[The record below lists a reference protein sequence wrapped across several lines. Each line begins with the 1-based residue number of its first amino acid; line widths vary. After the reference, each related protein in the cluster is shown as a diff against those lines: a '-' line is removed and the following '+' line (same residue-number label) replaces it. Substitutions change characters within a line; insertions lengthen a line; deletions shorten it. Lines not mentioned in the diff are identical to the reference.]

1 MPKRKDLKRI
11 LVIGSGPIV
20 IGQACE
26 FDYSGTQACKA
37 LREEGFIV
45 ILINSN
51 PATIMT
57 DPEFSDRTYIE
68 PLNAET
74 VAKIIEIERPDAL
87 LPTLGGQTSL
97 NLAVE
102 LSESGILEQQGVE
115 LIGAKLE
122 TIKVAEDRHLFRNA
136 MQDIGLNVPRGSCVY
151 TLEDAET
158 QAGAIGFPLIIRP
171 AFTLGGIGGSVVY
184 NKEEFPQA
192 ARWGLSASPVNEIL
206 IERSVLGW
214 KEYEL
219 EVMRDAADNFVIV
232 CSIENFDP
240 MGIHTGDSITVAP
253 AQTLTDVEFQAMRN
267 AAKKIVAKIGVETG
281 GANIQFALNPEN
293 GDMVVIEMNPRVS
306 RSSALASKATGFPI
320 AKIAAKLAVGYHLHE
335 IPNDI
340 TRRTPACFE
349 PAIDYVVVKIP
360 RWDFEKFPE
369 NSSRLNSQMKS
380 VGEAMGIG
388 RTFKEALNKTLRSL
402 ENGWSGFHAN
412 GNSPYH
418 LMSSE
423 ALSDDLRWGT
433 PDRILKIWQA
443 LTNGIST
450 EKISKITGIDIWFLK
465 NLQQLI
471 EFEYHIAEEF
481 KQLRTL
487 APDTLRSAKRLGFSD
502 KHLALLTGKREGEI
516 RTLRKKNAILPS
528 FKIVDTCAAE
538 FESFTPYF
546 YSTYDK
552 ENEAIPSDNKKV
564 LILGGG
570 PNRIGQGI
578 EFDYCCVHGVLA
590 LKNLGIEAIMVN
602 CNPET
607 VSTDYD
613 VADKLYF
620 EPLTYEDVLN
630 VIELEKPDG
639 VIIQFGGQ
647 TPLKLALALEEAGV
661 PIWGTSPDSIDLAED
676 RDRFGTLLESL
687 DIPHPQYGTATSI
700 EVAIEIGQK
709 IGFPLMVRPSYV
721 LGGRAMEIVYDLK
734 SLEHYMLHAVNASEE
749 HPVLLDRFLED
760 AFEFDVD
767 AISDGEQTEICGVL
781 QHIEEAGVHSGDSM
795 AVLPPYLLSRDQY
808 EDIKEYTRKLAEALD
823 VRGLINIQFAIMYD
837 TLYVIEVN
845 PRASR
850 TVPFVSKATGIPIA
864 KIAVNVMAG
873 KSLDQLGYKFEVQ
886 LPYVAVKESVFPF
899 DRFEKA
905 DIYLRPEMRS
915 TGEVMGIASTFGEAV
930 FKAFQSTGITIPNSG
945 TVFISVN
952 DNDKARMFPIAES
965 LFKMGYRLVATLGT
979 ADYIAHRGIPVETV
993 LKVSQGRP
1001 NVVDDIKNGNINL
1014 IINTPLGQRSRR
1026 DEYPIGWNAIK
1037 YRVPFITTLSAAETI
1052 VRGLKAQNKKPFAY
1066 KCLQDYYK
1074 TVKSQD

>member
-1 MPKRKDLKRI
+1 MPKRKDIKRI

-68 PLNAET
+68 PMHAEAVT
-74 VAKIIEIERPDAL
+74 QIIEQERPDAL

-102 LSESGILEQQGVE
+102 LAENGTLEEYGVE

-122 TIKVAEDRHLFRNA
+122 TIKLAEDRELFRNA
-136 MQDIGLNVPRGSCVY
+136 MREIGLNVPPGGCVHTIEEAR
-151 TLEDAET
+151 TLCRN
-158 QAGAIGFPLIIRP
+158 IGFPLIIRP
-171 AFTLGGIGGSVVY
+171 SFTLGGIGGSVVY
-184 NKEEFPQA
+184 NKEEFDNA
-192 ARWGLSASPVNEIL
+192 AQWGLSASPVSEIL
-206 IERSVLGW
+206 IEQSVLGW

-219 EVMRDAADNFVIV
+219 EVMRDGADNFVIV

-253 AQTLTDVEFQAMRN
+253 AQTLTDVEYQNMRD
-267 AAKKIVAKIGVETG
+267 AAKLIVARIGVETG
-281 GANIQFALNPEN
+281 GANIQFALNPATGE
-293 GDMVVIEMNPRVS
+293 MIVVEMNPRVS

-320 AKIAAKLAVGYHLHE
+320 AKIAAKLAVGYRLHE
-335 IPNDI
+335 IQNDI
-340 TRRTPACFE
+340 TRKTPASFE

-360 RWDFEKFPE
+360 RWDFEKFPDE
-369 NSSRLNSQMKS
+369 DPRLTSQMKS
-380 VGEAMGIG
+380 IGEAMGIG

-412 GNSPYH
+412 DTDSYEQMPREV
-418 LMSSE
+418 L
-423 ALSDDLRWGT
+423 LDDLRSGT

-443 LTNGIST
+443 LKIGISR
-450 EKISKITGIDIWFLK
+450 EEISKISGIDLWFLE
-465 NLQQLI
+465 NLYQLT
-471 EFEYHIAEEF
+471 EFETEIVAEY
-481 KQLRTL
+481 KKRNTISPRTL
-487 APDTLRSAKRLGFSD
+487 ARAKRLGFSD
-502 KHLALLTGKREGEI
+502 KHLALLTGKSEGEI
-516 RTLRKKNAILPS
+516 RSFRKANGVRPS
-528 FKIVDTCAAE
+528 YKIVDTCAAE
-538 FESFTPYF
+538 FESFTPYY
-546 YSTYDK
+546 YSTYDR
-552 ENEAIPSDNKKV
+552 ENESIPSQKKKV
-564 LILGGG
+564 IILGGG

-578 EFDYCCVHGVLA
+578 EFDYCCVHGILA
-590 LKNLGIEAIMVN
+590 LKSLGIEAIMIN

-630 VIELEKPDG
+630 VAELEKPDG

-647 TPLKLALALEEAGV
+647 TPLKLALPLEKAGV

-676 RDRFGTLLESL
+676 RDRFGALMDSL

-700 EVAIEIGQK
+700 DGAMEVGK
-709 IGFPLMVRPSYV
+709 RIGFPLVVRPSYV
-721 LGGRAMEIVYDLK
+721 LGGRAMEIVYDIESLK
-734 SLEHYMLHAVNASEE
+734 HYMQHAVTASEK

-760 AFEFDVD
+760 AYEFDVD
-767 AISDGEQTEICGVL
+767 AISDGQQTLICGVM

-795 AVLPPYLLSRDQY
+795 AVLPPFLLSRDQH
-808 EDIKEYTRKLAEALD
+808 EDIREYTRVLAAALN
-823 VRGLINIQFAIMYD
+823 VKGLINIQFAIMFD

-850 TVPFVSKATGIPIA
+850 TVPFVSKTTGIPIA
-864 KIAVNVMAG
+864 KMAVEVMAG
-873 KSLDQLGYKFEVQ
+873 KKLDQLNYKFKDP

-899 DRFEKA
+899 DRFGQT
-905 DIYLRPEMRS
+905 DIFLRPEMRS
-915 TGEVMGIASTFGEAV
+915 TGEVMGIAPKFGEAV
-930 FKAFQSTGITIPNSG
+930 FKAFQAAGITIPKSG
-945 TVFISVN
+945 TVFLSVN
-952 DNDKARMFPIAES
+952 DNDKARVLPIAEG
-965 LFKMGYRLVATLGT
+965 LRKFGYRIVATQGT
-979 ADYIAHRGIPVETV
+979 AEFLSNRGIAVKTV
-993 LKVSQGRP
+993 LKIREGRP
-1001 NVVDDIKNGNINL
+1001 NVVDDIKNGQIDL
-1014 IINTPLGQRSRR
+1014 IINTPLGQRSRT
-1026 DEYPIGWNAIK
+1026 DEYSIGWTAIIN
-1037 YRVPFITTLSAAETI
+1037 RVPFITTLSAAEAV
-1052 VRGLKAQNKKPFAY
+1052 VRGLRAHNNQPVHY
-1066 KCLQDYYK
+1066 KCLQDYYE
-1074 TVKSQD
+1074 S

>member
-1 MPKRKDLKRI
+1 MPKRKDIKRI

-68 PLNAET
+68 PLHAEA
-74 VAKIIEIERPDAL
+74 VAKIIAMERPDAL

-102 LSESGILEQQGVE
+102 LAENGTLEEYGVE
-115 LIGAKLE
+115 LIGARIE
-122 TIKVAEDRHLFRNA
+122 TIKLAEDRELFRNA
-136 MQDIGLNVPRGSCVY
+136 MGEIGLNVPNGGCVH
-151 TLEDAET
+151 TVEEARDLCHD
-158 QAGAIGFPLIIRP
+158 IGFPLIIRP

-184 NKEEFPQA
+184 NKEEFDEA
-192 ARWGLSASPVNEIL
+192 AKWGLSASPVTEIL
-206 IERSVLGW
+206 IEESVLGW

-219 EVMRDAADNFVIV
+219 EIMRDAADNFVIV

-253 AQTLTDVEFQAMRN
+253 AQTLTDVEYHNLRD
-267 AAKKIVAKIGVETG
+267 AAKKIVARIGVETG
-281 GANIQFALNPEN
+281 GANIQFALDPATGE
-293 GDMVVIEMNPRVS
+293 MVVVEMNPRVS

-340 TRRTPACFE
+340 TRKTPACFE
-349 PAIDYVVVKIP
+349 PALDYVVVKIP
-360 RWDFEKFPE
+360 RWDFEKFPDE
-369 NSSRLNSQMKS
+369 DPRLTSQMKS
-380 VGEAMGIG
+380 IGEAMGIG

-402 ENGWSGFHAN
+402 ENGWSGFHAYDN
-412 GNSPYH
+412 GYEQ
-418 LMSSE
+418 MSRD
-423 ALSDDLRWGT
+423 ALLDDLRSGT

-443 LTNGIST
+443 LKNGISR
-450 EKISKITGIDIWFLK
+450 EEISQTSGIDLWFLE
-465 NLQQLI
+465 NLHQLF
-471 EFEYHIAEEF
+471 EFEAGIIAEF
-481 KQLRTL
+481 KTRNTITPATL
-487 APDTLRSAKRLGFSD
+487 YQAKRLGFSD
-502 KHLALLTGKREGEI
+502 KHLALLTAKSEAEI
-516 RTLRKKNAILPS
+516 RSFRKANNIQPS

-538 FESFTPYF
+538 FESFTPYY
-546 YSTYDK
+546 YSTYDR
-552 ENEAIPSDNKKV
+552 ENESFPSDKKKV
-564 LILGGG
+564 IILGGG

-578 EFDYCCVHGVLA
+578 EFDYCCVHGILA
-590 LKNLGIEAIMVN
+590 LKSLGIEAIMIN

-630 VIELEKPDG
+630 VAELEKPDG

-647 TPLKLALALEEAGV
+647 TPLKLALALEKAGV
-661 PIWGTSPDSIDLAED
+661 PIWGTSPDSVDLAED
-676 RDRFGTLLESL
+676 RDRFGALLDSL

-700 EVAIEIGQK
+700 DEALEVGK
-709 IGFPLMVRPSYV
+709 RIGFPLVVRPSYV
-721 LGGRAMEIVYDLK
+721 LGGRAMEIVYDLE
-734 SLEHYMLHAVNASEE
+734 SLQHYMQHAVTASEE

-760 AFEFDVD
+760 AYEFDVD
-767 AISDGEQTEICGVL
+767 AICDGQNTEICGIM

-795 AVLPPYLLSRDQY
+795 AVLPPFMLSRDQH
-808 EDIKEYTRKLAEALD
+808 EDIKECTRLLAKSLN
-823 VRGLINIQFAIMYD
+823 VKGLINIQFAIMFD

-850 TVPFVSKATGIPIA
+850 TVPFVSKAMGIPIA
-864 KIAVNVMAG
+864 KLAVEVMAG
-873 KSLDQLGYKFEVQ
+873 KRLDQLDYRLKDR

-899 DRFEKA
+899 ERFGKT
-905 DIYLRPEMRS
+905 DIFLRPEMRS
-915 TGEVMGIASTFGEAV
+915 TGEVMGIAPKFGEAV
-930 FKAFQSTGITIPNSG
+930 FKAFQAAGITIPKSG
-945 TVFISVN
+945 TVFFSVN
-952 DNDKARMFPIAES
+952 DNDKARALPIAEG
-965 LFKMGYRLVATLGT
+965 LAKFGYQLVATKGT
-979 ADYIAHRGIPVETV
+979 AEYIADRGIAVKTV
-993 LKVSQGRP
+993 LKIREGRP
-1001 NVVDDIKNGNINL
+1001 NVADDIKNGHIDL
-1014 IINTPLGQRSRR
+1014 IINTPLGQRSRA
-1026 DEYPIGWNAIK
+1026 DEYTIGWTAIINK
-1037 YRVPFITTLSAAETI
+1037 VPFITTLSAAEAI
-1052 VRGLKAQNKKPFAY
+1052 VRGLKARNTQTTHY
-1066 KCLQDYYK
+1066 KCLQDYYL
-1074 TVKSQD
+1074 S

>member
-1 MPKRKDLKRI
+1 MPKRKDIKRI

-68 PLNAET
+68 PLHAEA
-74 VAKIIEIERPDAL
+74 VARIIEMERPDAL

-102 LSESGILEQQGVE
+102 LAENGTLGKYGVE
-115 LIGAKLE
+115 LIGARLE
-122 TIKVAEDRHLFRNA
+122 TIKLAEDRELFRNA
-136 MQDIGLNVPRGSCVY
+136 MREIGLNVPNGGCVH
-151 TLEDAET
+151 TIEDARDLCRD
-158 QAGAIGFPLIIRP
+158 IGFPLIIRP

-184 NKEEFPQA
+184 NKEEFDEA
-192 ARWGLSASPVNEIL
+192 AKWGLSASPVTEIL
-206 IERSVLGW
+206 IEQSVLGW

-219 EVMRDAADNFVIV
+219 EIMRDEADNFVIV

-253 AQTLTDVEFQAMRN
+253 AQTLTDVEYQNMRD
-267 AAKKIVAKIGVETG
+267 AAKKIVARIGVETG
-281 GANIQFALNPEN
+281 GANIQFALDPAT
-293 GDMVVIEMNPRVS
+293 GDMVVVEMNPRVS

-340 TRRTPACFE
+340 TRKTPACFE

-360 RWDFEKFPE
+360 RWDFEKFPDE
-369 NSSRLNSQMKS
+369 DPRLTSQMKS
-380 VGEAMGIG
+380 IGEAMGIG

-412 GNSPYH
+412 DNHGYDH
-418 LMSSE
+418 MSRD
-423 ALSDDLRWGT
+423 ALLDDIRFGT

-443 LTNGIST
+443 LKMGISR
-450 EKISKITGIDIWFLK
+450 EDISQTSGIDLWFLE
-465 NLQQLI
+465 NLHQLS
-471 EFEYHIAEEF
+471 EFEAGIVAEF
-481 KQLRTL
+481 KTRNTITPQTL
-487 APDTLRSAKRLGFSD
+487 HQAKRLGFSD
-502 KHLALLTGKREGEI
+502 KHLALLTAKSEAEI
-516 RTLRKKNAILPS
+516 RSFRKANSIQPS

-538 FESFTPYF
+538 FDSFTPYY
-546 YSTYDK
+546 YSTYDQ
-552 ENEAIPSDNKKV
+552 ENESFPSDKKKV
-564 LILGGG
+564 IILGGG

-578 EFDYCCVHGVLA
+578 EFDYCCVHGILA
-590 LKNLGIEAIMVN
+590 LKSLGIEAIMIN

-630 VIELEKPDG
+630 VVELEKPDG

-647 TPLKLALALEEAGV
+647 TPLKLALALEKAGV

-676 RDRFGTLLESL
+676 RDRFGALLDSL
-687 DIPHPQYGTATSI
+687 DIPHPQYGTATCVDGAL
-700 EVAIEIGQK
+700 EVGRR
-709 IGFPLMVRPSYV
+709 IGFPLVVRPSYV
-721 LGGRAMEIVYDLK
+721 LGGRAMEIVYDLE
-734 SLEHYMLHAVNASEE
+734 SLQHYMQNAVTASEE

-760 AFEFDVD
+760 AYEFDVD
-767 AISDGEQTEICGVL
+767 AISDGQNTEICGIM

-795 AVLPPYLLSRDQY
+795 AVLPPFLLSRDQN
-808 EDIKEYTRKLAEALD
+808 EDITEYTGLLARSLK
-823 VRGLINIQFAIMYD
+823 VKGLINIQFAIMFD
-837 TLYVIEVN
+837 TIYVIEVN

-850 TVPFVSKATGIPIA
+850 TVPFVSKTTGIPIA
-864 KIAVNVMAG
+864 KLAVKVMAG
-873 KSLDQLGYKFEVQ
+873 QRLDQLDYRFKDQ
-886 LPYVAVKESVFPF
+886 RPYVAVKESVFPF
-899 DRFEKA
+899 DRFGKT
-905 DIYLRPEMRS
+905 DIFLRPEMRS
-915 TGEVMGIASTFGEAV
+915 TGEVMGIAPKFGEAV
-930 FKAFQSTGITIPNSG
+930 FKAFQAAGITIPESG

-952 DNDKARMFPIAES
+952 DNDKARALPIAEG
-965 LFKMGYRLVATLGT
+965 LLKFGYQLVATKGT
-979 ADYIAHRGIPVETV
+979 AEYFAERGLAVKTV
-993 LKVSQGRP
+993 LKIRQGRP
-1001 NVVDDIKNGNINL
+1001 NVADDIKNGQIDL
-1014 IINTPLGQRSRR
+1014 IINTPLGQRSRA
-1026 DEYPIGWNAIK
+1026 DEYTIGWTAIINK
-1037 YRVPFITTLSAAETI
+1037 VPFITTLSAAEAI
-1052 VRGLKAQNKKPFAY
+1052 VRGLKARNNQPTQY
-1066 KCLQDYYK
+1066 KCLQDYYRI
-1074 TVKSQD
+1074 

>member
-1 MPKRKDLKRI
+1 MPKRKDIKRI

-26 FDYSGTQACKA
+26 FDYSGSQACKA

-57 DPEFSDRTYIE
+57 DPEFSDKTYIE
-68 PLNAET
+68 PLRAD
-74 VAKIIEIERPDAL
+74 VIAKIIADERPDAL

-102 LSESGILEQQGVE
+102 LAESGILEEYGVE

-122 TIKVAEDRHLFRNA
+122 TIHLAENRSLFRDA
-136 MQDIGLNVPRGSCVY
+136 MEEIGLKVPAGGVVNS
-151 TLEDAET
+151 LEAAE
-158 QAGAIGFPLIIRP
+158 ALRDEIGFPLIIRP
-171 AFTLGGIGGSVVY
+171 SFTLGGIGGSVVY
-184 NKEEFPQA
+184 NREEFNQA
-192 ARWGLSASPVNEIL
+192 ARWGLSASPVTEIL
-206 IERSVLGW
+206 IEESVLGW

-219 EVMRDAADNFVIV
+219 EVMRDAADNFVVV

-253 AQTLTDVEFQAMRN
+253 AQTLTDVEFQAMRD
-267 AAKKIVAKIGVETG
+267 AAKKIVAKVGVETG

-293 GDMVVIEMNPRVS
+293 GKMVVIEMNPRVS

-320 AKIAAKLAVGYHLHE
+320 AKIAAKLAAGYYLHE

-340 TRRTPACFE
+340 TRKTPACFE

-360 RWDFEKFPE
+360 RWDFEKFPG
-369 NSSRLNSQMKS
+369 NDLRLSSQMKS

-402 ENGWSGFHAN
+402 ENSWSGFHAN
-412 GNSPYH
+412 DNGSVSR
-418 LMSSE
+418 MSTE
-423 ALSDDLRWGT
+423 ILLDDLRWGT

-443 LTNGIST
+443 LTSGISP
-450 EKISKITGIDIWFLK
+450 EEISKITRIDVWFLK
-465 NLQQLI
+465 NLQQLV
-471 EFEYHIAEEF
+471 EFEAHIADEF
-481 KQLRTL
+481 KQRNTLTPETLRT
-487 APDTLRSAKRLGFSD
+487 AKRLGFSD
-502 KHLALLTGKREGEI
+502 KHIALLTGKLENEI
-516 RTLRKKNAILPS
+516 RNLRKENGILPS

-538 FESFTPYF
+538 FESFTTYF
-546 YSTYDK
+546 YSTYDP
-552 ENEAIPSDNKKV
+552 ENESIPSNRKKV
-564 LILGGG
+564 IILGGG

-578 EFDYCCVHGVLA
+578 EFDYCCVHGILA
-590 LKNLGIEAIMVN
+590 LKNLGIEAIMIN

-630 VIELEKPDG
+630 VIELENPDG

-647 TPLKLALALEEAGV
+647 TPLKLAIDLEQAGV

-676 RDRFGTLLESL
+676 RDRFGALLDSL

-700 EVAIEIGQK
+700 EDAMEIGQR

-734 SLEHYMLHAVNASEE
+734 SLEHYMQVAVTASEE

-767 AISDGEQTEICGVL
+767 AVSDGERTEICGVM

-795 AVLPPYLLSRDQY
+795 AVLPPFLLSRDQY
-808 EDIKEYTRKLAEALD
+808 EDIKEYTRLLAEGLH
-823 VRGLINIQFAIMYD
+823 VKGLINIQFAIMYD
-837 TLYVIEVN
+837 TLNVIEVN

-850 TVPFVSKATGIPIA
+850 TVPFVSKASGIPIA
-864 KIAVNVMAG
+864 KIAAEVMSG
-873 KSLDQLGYKFEVQ
+873 KRLGQIGYTFKER

-915 TGEVMGIASTFGEAV
+915 TGEVMGIATTFGEAV
-930 FKAFQSTGITIPNSG
+930 FKAFQATGIAIPKSG
-945 TVFISVN
+945 TIFVSVN

-965 LFKMGYRLVATLGT
+965 LYKLGYKLVATRGT
-979 ADYIAHRGIPVETV
+979 ANYISGRGIPVETV
-993 LKVSQGRP
+993 LKVSEGRP
-1001 NVVDDIKNGNINL
+1001 NVVDYIKNHNIDL
-1014 IINTPLGQRSRR
+1014 VIKTPLGPRSRK
-1026 DEYPIGWNAIK
+1026 DESPIGWTAIK
-1037 YRVPFITTLSAAETI
+1037 YRVPFITTLSAAEAI
-1052 VRGLKAQNKKPFAY
+1052 VRGLKAQNKKPFEY
-1066 KCLQDYYK
+1066 QCLQEYYK
-1074 TVKSQD
+1074 NL

>member
-68 PLNAET
+68 PLHADV
-74 VAKIIEIERPDAL
+74 VADIIRKERPDAL

-102 LSESGILEQQGVE
+102 LAESGVLEEYGVE
-115 LIGAKLE
+115 LIGARLE
-122 TIKVAEDRHLFRNA
+122 TIQVAEDRELFRNA
-136 MQDIGLNVPRGSCVY
+136 MQEIGLKVPDGGCVH
-151 TLEDAET
+151 TIEDAE
-158 QAGAIGFPLIIRP
+158 ALSLRIGFPLIIRP
-171 AFTLGGIGGSVVY
+171 AFTLGGIGGSMVY
-184 NKEEFPQA
+184 NQEEFREA
-192 ARWGLSASPVNEIL
+192 AQWGLKASPVTEIL
-206 IERSVLGW
+206 VEQSVLGW

-219 EVMRDAADNFVIV
+219 EVMRDAADNFVVV

-253 AQTLTDVEFQAMRN
+253 AQTLTDVELQAMRD
-267 AAKKIVAKIGVETG
+267 AAKKIVARVGVETG
-281 GANIQFALNPEN
+281 GANIQFALDPVS

-320 AKIAAKLAVGYHLHE
+320 AKIAAKLAAGYYLHE

-340 TRRTPACFE
+340 TRKTPACFE

-360 RWDFEKFPE
+360 RWDFEKFPG
-369 NSSRLNSQMKS
+369 NDQRLTSQMKS

-402 ENGWSGFHAN
+402 ENGWFGFRPN
-412 GNSPYH
+412 GDDPYGH
-418 LMSSE
+418 LTQE
-423 ALSDDLRWGT
+423 ALLDDIRFGT

-443 LTNGIST
+443 LSMGVSPEEVSN
-450 EKISKITGIDIWFLK
+450 ITGIDIWFLV
-465 NLQQLI
+465 NL
-471 EFEYHIAEEF
+471 
-481 KQLRTL
+481 KQLLDFETEIERDYGEHKTL
-487 APDTLRSAKRLGFSD
+487 SATTLRQAKRLGFSD
-502 KHLALLTGKREGEI
+502 KHLGLLTNQSEYDI
-516 RTLRKKNAILPS
+516 RDLRKQRGILPS

-538 FESFTPYF
+538 FESYTPYF
-546 YSTYDK
+546 YSTYDL
-552 ENEAIPSDNKKV
+552 ENESTPSDKRKV
-564 LILGGG
+564 VILGGG

-578 EFDYCCVHGVLA
+578 EFDYCCVHGILA
-590 LKNLGIEAIMVN
+590 LRSLGLEAIMIN

-620 EPLTYEDVLN
+620 EPLTYENVLD
-630 VIELEKPDG
+630 VIELEKPEG
-639 VIIQFGGQ
+639 VIVQFGGQ
-647 TPLKLALALEEAGV
+647 TPLKLALALEKAGV
-661 PIWGTSPDSIDLAED
+661 PIWGSSPDSIDLAED
-676 RDRFGTLLESL
+676 RDRFGALLDTL
-687 DIPHPQYGTATSI
+687 DIAHPQYGTATSI
-700 EVAIEIGQK
+700 DQAMEVGQH

-721 LGGRAMEIVYDLK
+721 LGGRAMEIVYDLP
-734 SLEHYMLHAVNASEE
+734 SLEHYMKHAVTASED

-760 AFEFDVD
+760 AYEFDVD
-767 AISDGEQTEICGVL
+767 AISDGTRTEICGIM

-795 AVLPPYLLSRDQY
+795 AVLPPYLLSQGQH
-808 EDIKEYTRKLAEALD
+808 EDIREYTGMMAEALK
-823 VRGLINIQFAIMYD
+823 VKGLINIQFAVLFD
-837 TLYVIEVN
+837 TLYVLEVN

-864 KIAVNVMAG
+864 KIAVEVMAG
-873 KSLDQLGYKFEVQ
+873 KRLADMGYNFRKN
-886 LPYVAVKESVFPF
+886 LPYVAVKESVLPF
-899 DRFEKA
+899 DRFDKA
-905 DIYLRPEMRS
+905 DFYLRPEMRS
-915 TGEVMGIASTFGEAV
+915 TGEVMGIAPTFGGAV
-930 FKAFQSTGITIPNSG
+930 MKAFEAAGTTIPKSG

-952 DNDKARMFPIAES
+952 DNDKPRALPIAES
-965 LFKMGYRLVATLGT
+965 LHKLGYTLVATENT
-979 ADYIAHRGIPVETV
+979 AAAVRDRGLPVTKV
-993 LKVSQGRP
+993 LKASEGRP
-1001 NVVDDIKNGNINL
+1001 NIVDDIKNGKIDM
-1014 IINTPLGQRSRR
+1014 IINTPLGQRARK
-1026 DEYPIGWNAIK
+1026 DEYEIGWSAIK
-1037 YRVPFITTLSAAETI
+1037 YKVPFITTLSAAESV
-1052 VRGLKAQNKKPFAY
+1052 VRGLRSNKQKAPEY
-1066 KCLQDYYK
+1066 SCLQDYYR
-1074 TVKSQD
+1074 Q

>member
-1 MPKRKDLKRI
+1 MPKRKDIKRI

-68 PLNAET
+68 PLHAEAVT
-74 VAKIIEIERPDAL
+74 QIIDQERPDAL

-102 LSESGILEQQGVE
+102 LAENGTLEEYGVE

-122 TIKVAEDRHLFRNA
+122 TIKLAEDRELFRNA
-136 MQDIGLNVPRGSCVY
+136 MREIGLNVPPGGCAHTIEEAR
-151 TLEDAET
+151 TLCRN
-158 QAGAIGFPLIIRP
+158 IGFPLIIRP
-171 AFTLGGIGGSVVY
+171 AFTLGGIGGSIVY
-184 NKEEFPQA
+184 NKEEFDNA
-192 ARWGLSASPVNEIL
+192 AQWGLSASPVSEIL
-206 IERSVLGW
+206 IEQSVLGW

-219 EVMRDAADNFVIV
+219 EVMRDGADNFVIV

-253 AQTLTDVEFQAMRN
+253 AQTLTDVEYQNMRD
-267 AAKKIVAKIGVETG
+267 AAKLIVARIGVETG
-281 GANIQFALNPEN
+281 GANIQFALNPATGE
-293 GDMVVIEMNPRVS
+293 MIVVEMNPRVS

-320 AKIAAKLAVGYHLHE
+320 AKIAAKLAVGYRLHE

-340 TRRTPACFE
+340 TRKTPASFE

-360 RWDFEKFPE
+360 RWDFEKFPDE
-369 NSSRLNSQMKS
+369 DPRLTSQMKS
-380 VGEAMGIG
+380 IGEAMGIG

-412 GNSPYH
+412 DTDCYEQMPREV
-418 LMSSE
+418 L
-423 ALSDDLRWGT
+423 LDDLRSGT

-443 LTNGIST
+443 LKIGVSR
-450 EKISKITGIDIWFLK
+450 EEISKISGIDLWFLE
-465 NLQQLI
+465 NLYQLT
-471 EFEYHIAEEF
+471 EFETEIVAEY
-481 KQLRTL
+481 KKRNTISPRTL
-487 APDTLRSAKRLGFSD
+487 ARAKRLGFSD
-502 KHLALLTGKREGEI
+502 KHLALLTGKSEGEI
-516 RTLRKKNAILPS
+516 RSFRKANGVRPS
-528 FKIVDTCAAE
+528 YKIVDTCAAE
-538 FESFTPYF
+538 FESFTPYY
-546 YSTYDK
+546 YSTYDR
-552 ENEAIPSDNKKV
+552 ENESIPSQKKKV
-564 LILGGG
+564 IILGGG

-578 EFDYCCVHGVLA
+578 EFDYCCVHGILA
-590 LKNLGIEAIMVN
+590 LKSLGIEAIMIN

-630 VIELEKPDG
+630 VAELEKPDG

-647 TPLKLALALEEAGV
+647 TPLKLALPLEKAGV

-676 RDRFGTLLESL
+676 RDRFGALLDSL

-700 EVAIEIGQK
+700 DGAMEVGK
-709 IGFPLMVRPSYV
+709 RIGFPLVVRPSYV
-721 LGGRAMEIVYDLK
+721 LGGRAMEIVYDIESLK
-734 SLEHYMLHAVNASEE
+734 HYMQHAVTASEK

-760 AFEFDVD
+760 AYEFDVD
-767 AISDGEQTEICGVL
+767 AISDGQQTLICGVM

-795 AVLPPYLLSRDQY
+795 AVLPPFLLSRDQH
-808 EDIKEYTRKLAEALD
+808 EDIREYTRVLAAALN
-823 VRGLINIQFAIMYD
+823 VKGLINIQFAVMFD

-850 TVPFVSKATGIPIA
+850 TVPFVSKTTGIPIA
-864 KIAVNVMAG
+864 KMAVEVMAG
-873 KSLDQLGYKFEVQ
+873 KKLDQLDYKFKDP

-899 DRFEKA
+899 DRFGQT
-905 DIYLRPEMRS
+905 DIFLRPEMRS
-915 TGEVMGIASTFGEAV
+915 TGEVMGIAPKFGEAV
-930 FKAFQSTGITIPNSG
+930 FKAFQAAGITIPKSG
-945 TVFISVN
+945 TVFLSVN
-952 DNDKARMFPIAES
+952 DNDKARVLPIAEG
-965 LFKMGYRLVATLGT
+965 LRKFGYRLVATQGT
-979 ADYIAHRGIPVETV
+979 AEFLSNRGIAVKTV
-993 LKVSQGRP
+993 LKIREGRP
-1001 NVVDDIKNGNINL
+1001 NVVDDIKNGQIDL
-1014 IINTPLGQRSRR
+1014 IINTPLGQRSRT
-1026 DEYPIGWNAIK
+1026 DECAIGWTAIIN
-1037 YRVPFITTLSAAETI
+1037 RVPFITTLSAAEAV
-1052 VRGLKAQNKKPFAY
+1052 VRGLKAHNNQPVHY
-1066 KCLQDYYK
+1066 KCLQDYYG
-1074 TVKSQD
+1074 S

>member
-45 ILINSN
+45 ILVNSN

-68 PLNAET
+68 SLQAET
-74 VAKIIEIERPDAL
+74 VAQIIAKERPDAL

-102 LSESGILEQQGVE
+102 LSQNGTLDEYGVE
-115 LIGAKLE
+115 LIGAKLD
-122 TIKVAEDRHLFRNA
+122 TIQLAEDRELFRNA
-136 MQDIGLNVPRGSCVY
+136 MGEIGLEVPEGGCAR
-151 TLEDAET
+151 TLEEAET
-158 QAGAIGFPLIIRP
+158 LARDIGFPLIIRP

-184 NKEEFPQA
+184 NKEEFAQA
-192 ARWGLSASPVNEIL
+192 AQWGLSASPVTEIL
-206 IERSVLGW
+206 VEQSVLGW

-219 EVMRDAADNFVIV
+219 EVMRDGADNFVIV

-253 AQTLTDVEFQAMRN
+253 AQTLTDVELQTMRN

-281 GANIQFALNPEN
+281 GANIQFALNPET

-340 TRRTPACFE
+340 TRKTPACFE

-360 RWDFEKFPE
+360 RWDFEKFPG
-369 NSSRLNSQMKS
+369 NDNRLTSQMKS

-402 ENGWSGFHAN
+402 ENGWFGFHAN
-412 GNSPYH
+412 GSVPYERI
-418 LMSSE
+418 SKE
-423 ALSDDLRWGT
+423 ALLDDLRFGT
-433 PDRILKIWQA
+433 PDRIMKIWQA
-443 LTNGIST
+443 LSSGVSP
-450 EKISKITGIDIWFLK
+450 EEISKFSGIDIWFLE
-465 NLQQLI
+465 NL
-471 EFEYHIAEEF
+471 
-481 KQLRTL
+481 KQLVAFETEITRECKAHHTITT
-487 APDTLRSAKRLGFSD
+487 DTLRRAKRMGFSD
-502 KHLALLTGKREGEI
+502 KHLALLTAEDEHKI
-516 RTLRKKNAILPS
+516 RSLRKENDIRPS

-538 FESFTPYF
+538 FESFTPYY
-546 YSTYDK
+546 YSTYDR
-552 ENEAIPSDNKKV
+552 ENESVPSDKKKV
-564 LILGGG
+564 IILGGG

-578 EFDYCCVHGVLA
+578 EFDYCCVHGIMA
-590 LKNLGIEAIMVN
+590 LKSLGIEALMIN

-620 EPLTYEDVLN
+620 EPLTYENVLD

-639 VIIQFGGQ
+639 IIIQFGGQ
-647 TPLKLALALEEAGV
+647 TPLKLALPLEKAGV

-676 RDRFGTLLESL
+676 RDRFGALLNSL

-700 EVAIEIGQK
+700 EAAIEVGHR

-721 LGGRAMEIVYDLK
+721 LGGRAMEIVYDLD
-734 SLEHYMLHAVNASEE
+734 SLEHYMQHAVRASEE

-760 AFEFDVD
+760 AYEFDVD
-767 AISDGEQTEICGVL
+767 AISDGQRTEICGIM

-795 AVLPPYLLSRDQY
+795 AVLPPFLLSRDQH
-808 EDIKEYTRKLAEALD
+808 EDIKEYTHLLAEALH
-823 VRGLINIQFAIMYD
+823 VKGLINIQFAILFD

-864 KIAVNVMAG
+864 KMAVEVMAG
-873 KSLDQLGYKFEVQ
+873 KSLDQLNYQFQ
-886 LPYVAVKESVFPF
+886 NHLPYVAVKESVFPF
-899 DRFEKA
+899 DRFDKT

-915 TGEVMGIASTFGEAV
+915 TGEVMGIAATFGEAV
-930 FKAFQSTGITIPNSG
+930 FKAFQSTGITIPKSG

-952 DNDKARMFPIAES
+952 DNDKARMVPIAES
-965 LFKMGYRLVATLGT
+965 LLKLGYKLVATRGT
-979 ADYIAHRGIPVETV
+979 AEYIESRGIAVEPVSKISE
-993 LKVSQGRP
+993 GRP

-1014 IINTPLGQRSRR
+1014 IINTPLGQRSRK
-1026 DEYPIGWNAIK
+1026 DEYPIGWTAIK
-1037 YRVPFITTLSAAETI
+1037 YRVPFITTLSAAEAI
-1052 VRGLKAQNKKPFAY
+1052 VRGLKAQNKKPLEY

-1074 TVKSQD
+1074 TF

>member
-1 MPKRKDLKRI
+1 MPKRKDIKRI

-37 LREEGFIV
+37 LREEGFIA

-68 PLNAET
+68 PLHAEAVT
-74 VAKIIEIERPDAL
+74 QIIEQERPDAL

-102 LSESGILEQQGVE
+102 LAEKGTLEEYGVE
-115 LIGAKLE
+115 LIGANLE
-122 TIKVAEDRHLFRNA
+122 TIKLAEDRELFRNA
-136 MQDIGLNVPRGSCVY
+136 MREIGLNVPPGGCVHSI
-151 TLEDAET
+151 EDAR
-158 QAGAIGFPLIIRP
+158 ALCHDIGFPLIIRP

-184 NKEEFPQA
+184 NREEFDQA
-192 ARWGLSASPVNEIL
+192 AQWGLSASPASEIL
-206 IERSVLGW
+206 MEKSVLGW

-219 EVMRDAADNFVIV
+219 EVMRDGADNFVIV

-253 AQTLTDVEFQAMRN
+253 AQTLTDVEYQNMRD
-267 AAKKIVAKIGVETG
+267 AAKLIVARIGVETG
-281 GANIQFALNPEN
+281 GANIQFALNPATGE
-293 GDMVVIEMNPRVS
+293 MVVVEMNPRVS

-320 AKIAAKLAVGYHLHE
+320 AKIAAKLAVGYRLHE

-340 TRRTPACFE
+340 TRKTPASFE

-360 RWDFEKFPE
+360 RWDFEKFPDE
-369 NSSRLNSQMKS
+369 DPRLTSQMKS
-380 VGEAMGIG
+380 IGEAMGIG

-412 GNSPYH
+412 DTDCYKH
-418 LMSSE
+418 MSQE
-423 ALSDDLRWGT
+423 VLLDDLRSGT

-443 LTNGIST
+443 LKSGISR
-450 EKISKITGIDIWFLK
+450 EEISKISGIDLWFLE
-465 NLQQLI
+465 NLYQLTSYEAEI
-471 EFEYHIAEEF
+471 VAEYQKRNTIPPQILARA
-481 KQLRTL
+481 KQ
-487 APDTLRSAKRLGFSD
+487 LGFSD
-502 KHLALLTGKREGEI
+502 KHLALLTGKSEGEI
-516 RTLRKKNAILPS
+516 RSFRKANGVRPS

-538 FESFTPYF
+538 FESYTPYY
-546 YSTYDK
+546 YSTYDQ
-552 ENEAIPSDNKKV
+552 ENESIPSEKKKV
-564 LILGGG
+564 IILGGG

-578 EFDYCCVHGVLA
+578 EFDYCCVHGILA
-590 LKNLGIEAIMVN
+590 LKAMGIEAIMIN

-620 EPLTYEDVLN
+620 EPLTYEDVLS
-630 VIELEKPDG
+630 VAELEKPDG

-647 TPLKLALALEEAGV
+647 TPLRLALALEKAGV

-676 RDRFGTLLESL
+676 RDRFGALLDSL

-700 EVAIEIGQK
+700 NGAIEVGK
-709 IGFPLMVRPSYV
+709 RIGFPLVVRPSYV
-721 LGGRAMEIVYDLK
+721 LGGRAMEIVYDIESLK
-734 SLEHYMLHAVNASEE
+734 HYMQHAVTASEE

-760 AFEFDVD
+760 AYEFDVD
-767 AISDGEQTEICGVL
+767 AISDGQQTEICGVM

-795 AVLPPYLLSRDQY
+795 AVLPPFLLSRDQQ
-808 EDIKEYTRKLAEALD
+808 EDIRDYTQALAGALN
-823 VRGLINIQFAIMYD
+823 VKGLLNIQFAVMFD

-850 TVPFVSKATGIPIA
+850 TVPFVSKTTGIPIA
-864 KIAVNVMAG
+864 KMAVEVMAG
-873 KSLDQLGYKFEVQ
+873 KKLAQLDCSFKDP

-899 DRFEKA
+899 DRFGQT
-905 DIYLRPEMRS
+905 DIFLRPEMRS
-915 TGEVMGIASTFGEAV
+915 TGEVMGIAPKFGEAV
-930 FKAFQSTGITIPNSG
+930 FKAFQSAGIAIPKSG
-945 TVFISVN
+945 TVFLSVN
-952 DNDKARMFPIAES
+952 DNDKARVLPIAEG
-965 LFKMGYRLVATLGT
+965 LRKFGYHLVATQGT
-979 ADYIAHRGIPVETV
+979 AEYLSNRGIVVKVV
-993 LKVSQGRP
+993 LKIREGRP
-1001 NVVDDIKNGNINL
+1001 NVVDDIKNGQIDL
-1014 IINTPLGQRSRR
+1014 IINTPLGQRSRT
-1026 DEYPIGWNAIK
+1026 DEYAIGWTAIVN
-1037 YRVPFITTLSAAETI
+1037 RVPFITTLSAAEAI
-1052 VRGLKAQNKKPFAY
+1052 VRGLKAQNNHPVRY
-1066 KCLQDYYK
+1066 KCLQDYYR
-1074 TVKSQD
+1074 S

>member
-1 MPKRKDLKRI
+1 MPKRKDIKRI

-68 PLNAET
+68 PLHAEAVT
-74 VAKIIEIERPDAL
+74 QIIEQERPDAL

-102 LSESGILEQQGVE
+102 LAENGTLEEYGVE

-122 TIKVAEDRHLFRNA
+122 TIKLAEDRELFRNA
-136 MQDIGLNVPRGSCVY
+136 MREIGLNVPPGGCVH
-151 TLEDAET
+151 TIEEARDLC
-158 QAGAIGFPLIIRP
+158 QKIGFPLIIRP

-184 NKEEFPQA
+184 NKEEFDNA
-192 ARWGLSASPVNEIL
+192 AKWGLSASPVTEIL
-206 IERSVLGW
+206 MEQSVLGW

-219 EVMRDAADNFVIV
+219 EVMRDGANNFVIV

-253 AQTLTDVEFQAMRN
+253 AQTLTDVEYQNMRD
-267 AAKKIVAKIGVETG
+267 AAKLIVDRIGVETG
-281 GANIQFALNPEN
+281 GANIQFALNPATGE
-293 GDMVVIEMNPRVS
+293 MIVVEMNPRVS

-320 AKIAAKLAVGYHLHE
+320 AKIAAKLAVGYRLHE

-340 TRRTPACFE
+340 TRKTPASFE

-360 RWDFEKFPE
+360 RWDFEKFPDE
-369 NSSRLNSQMKS
+369 DPRLTSQMKS
-380 VGEAMGIG
+380 IGEAMGIG

-412 GNSPYH
+412 DIDSYAKMPREV
-418 LMSSE
+418 L
-423 ALSDDLRWGT
+423 LDDLRSGT

-443 LTNGIST
+443 LKNGISR
-450 EKISKITGIDIWFLK
+450 EEIAKISGIDRWFLE
-465 NLQQLI
+465 NLYQLT
-471 EFEYHIAEEF
+471 EFETKIASEY
-481 KQLRTL
+481 KRRNTISPRTL
-487 APDTLRSAKRLGFSD
+487 AHAKRLGFSD
-502 KHLALLTGKREGEI
+502 KHLALLTGKSEGEI
-516 RTLRKKNAILPS
+516 RSFRKANSVQPS

-538 FESFTPYF
+538 FESFTPYY
-546 YSTYDK
+546 YSTYDR
-552 ENEAIPSDNKKV
+552 ENESTPSQKKKV
-564 LILGGG
+564 IILGGG

-578 EFDYCCVHGVLA
+578 EFDYCCVHGILA
-590 LKNLGIEAIMVN
+590 LKSLGIEAIMIN

-620 EPLTYEDVLN
+620 EPLTYEDVLS
-630 VIELEKPDG
+630 VAELEKPDG

-647 TPLKLALALEEAGV
+647 TPLKLALPLEKAGV

-676 RDRFGTLLESL
+676 RDRFGALLDSL

-700 EVAIEIGQK
+700 DGAMEVGRR
-709 IGFPLMVRPSYV
+709 IGFPLVVRPSYV
-721 LGGRAMEIVYDLK
+721 LGGRAMEIVYDIESLK
-734 SLEHYMLHAVNASEE
+734 HYMQHAVTASEE

-760 AFEFDVD
+760 AYEFDVD
-767 AISDGEQTEICGVL
+767 AISDGEHTEICGIM

-795 AVLPPYLLSRDQY
+795 AVLPPFLLSRDQQ
-808 EDIKEYTRKLAEALD
+808 EDIREYTRALAGALK
-823 VRGLINIQFAIMYD
+823 VKGLINIQFAVMFD

-850 TVPFVSKATGIPIA
+850 TVPFVSKTTGIPIA
-864 KIAVNVMAG
+864 KIAVDVMAG
-873 KSLDQLGYKFEVQ
+873 KKL
-886 LPYVAVKESVFPF
+886 
-899 DRFEKA
+899 
-905 DIYLRPEMRS
+905 
-915 TGEVMGIASTFGEAV
+915 
-930 FKAFQSTGITIPNSG
+930 
-945 TVFISVN
+945 
-952 DNDKARMFPIAES
+952 
-965 LFKMGYRLVATLGT
+965 
-979 ADYIAHRGIPVETV
+979 
-993 LKVSQGRP
+993 
-1001 NVVDDIKNGNINL
+1001 
-1014 IINTPLGQRSRR
+1014 
-1026 DEYPIGWNAIK
+1026 
-1037 YRVPFITTLSAAETI
+1037 
-1052 VRGLKAQNKKPFAY
+1052 
-1066 KCLQDYYK
+1066 
-1074 TVKSQD
+1074 

>member
-1 MPKRKDLKRI
+1 MPKRKDIKRI

-68 PLNAET
+68 PLHAEA
-74 VAKIIEIERPDAL
+74 VARIIEMERPDAL

-102 LSESGILEQQGVE
+102 LAENGTLEEFGVE
-115 LIGAKLE
+115 LIGARLE
-122 TIKVAEDRHLFRNA
+122 TIQLAEDRELFRNA
-136 MQDIGLNVPRGSCVY
+136 MGEIGLKVPNGGCVH
-151 TLEDAET
+151 TIEEARDLCRD
-158 QAGAIGFPLIIRP
+158 IGFPLIIRP

-184 NKEEFPQA
+184 NKEEFDEA
-192 ARWGLSASPVNEIL
+192 ARWGLSASPVTEIL
-206 IERSVLGW
+206 IEQSVLGW

-253 AQTLTDVEFQAMRN
+253 AQTLTDVEYQNMRD
-267 AAKKIVAKIGVETG
+267 AAKKIVAKVGVETG
-281 GANIQFALNPEN
+281 GANIQFALDPATGE
-293 GDMVVIEMNPRVS
+293 MVVVEMNPRVS

-320 AKIAAKLAVGYHLHE
+320 AKIAAKLAAGYHLHE

-340 TRRTPACFE
+340 TRQTPACFE

-360 RWDFEKFPE
+360 RWDFEKFPDE
-369 NSSRLNSQMKS
+369 DPRLTSQMKS
-380 VGEAMGIG
+380 IGEAMGIG

-402 ENGWSGFHAN
+402 ENGWSGFHASNHN
-412 GNSPYH
+412 GYDR
-418 LMSSE
+418 MSRD
-423 ALSDDLRWGT
+423 ALLDDIRFGT
-433 PDRILKIWQA
+433 PDRILKLWQA
-443 LTNGIST
+443 LKLGISR
-450 EKISKITGIDIWFLK
+450 EEISKTSGIDMWFLE
-465 NLQQLI
+465 NLHQLS
-471 EFEYHIAEEF
+471 EFEDGIIAEF
-481 KQLRTL
+481 KARNTITSRTL
-487 APDTLRSAKRLGFSD
+487 HQAKRLGFSD
-502 KHLALLTGKREGEI
+502 LHLALLTGKSEAEI
-516 RTLRKKNAILPS
+516 RSFRKAASIRPS

-538 FESFTPYF
+538 FDSFTPYY
-546 YSTYDK
+546 YSTYDP
-552 ENEAIPSDNKKV
+552 ENESLPSDRQKV
-564 LILGGG
+564 IILGGG

-578 EFDYCCVHGVLA
+578 EFDYCCVHGILA
-590 LKNLGIEAIMVN
+590 LKSLGIEAIMIN

-630 VIELEKPDG
+630 VAELEKPDG

-647 TPLKLALALEEAGV
+647 TPLKLALALEKAGV

-676 RDRFGTLLESL
+676 RDRFGALLDSL
-687 DIPHPQYGTATSI
+687 DIPHPQYGTASSI
-700 EVAIEIGQK
+700 DEALKVGRS
-709 IGFPLMVRPSYV
+709 IGFPLVVRPSYV
-721 LGGRAMEIVYDLK
+721 LGGRAMEIVYDLD
-734 SLEHYMLHAVNASEE
+734 SLQHYMQHAVTASEE

-760 AFEFDVD
+760 AYEFDVD
-767 AISDGEQTEICGVL
+767 AIADGQNAEICGIM

-795 AVLPPYLLSRDQY
+795 AVLPPFLLSRDQQ
-808 EDIKEYTRKLAEALD
+808 EDIRDYTRLLARSLK
-823 VRGLINIQFAIMYD
+823 VKGLINIQFAIMFD

-850 TVPFVSKATGIPIA
+850 TVPFVSKSTGIPIA
-864 KIAVNVMAG
+864 KLAVEVMAG
-873 KSLDQLGYKFEVQ
+873 KRLDQLDYKYKVQ
-886 LPYVAVKESVFPF
+886 PPYVAVKESVFPF
-899 DRFEKA
+899 ERFGKT
-905 DIYLRPEMRS
+905 DIFLRPEMRS
-915 TGEVMGIASTFGEAV
+915 TGEVMGIAPKFGEAV
-930 FKAFQSTGITIPNSG
+930 FKAFQSAGVTIPEAG

-952 DNDKARMFPIAES
+952 DNDKARVLPIAEG
-965 LFKMGYRLVATLGT
+965 LIKFGYQLVATKGT
-979 ADYIAHRGIPVETV
+979 AEFMAERGLPVKTV
-993 LKVSQGRP
+993 IKIREGRP
-1001 NVVDDIKNGNINL
+1001 NVADDIKNGQIDM
-1014 IINTPLGQRSRR
+1014 IINTPLGQRSRA
-1026 DEYPIGWNAIK
+1026 DEYTIGWTAIINK
-1037 YRVPFITTLSAAETI
+1037 VPFITTLSAAEAI
-1052 VRGLKAQNKKPFAY
+1052 VRGLKARNNQATHY
-1066 KCLQDYYK
+1066 KCLQDYYMR
-1074 TVKSQD
+1074 

>member
-1 MPKRKDLKRI
+1 MPKRKDIKRI

-68 PLNAET
+68 PLHAEAVT
-74 VAKIIEIERPDAL
+74 QIIEQERPDAL

-102 LSESGILEQQGVE
+102 LAENGTLEEYGVE

-122 TIKVAEDRHLFRNA
+122 TIKLAEDRELFRNA
-136 MQDIGLNVPRGSCVY
+136 MREIGLNVPPGGCVH
-151 TLEDAET
+151 TIEEARDLC
-158 QAGAIGFPLIIRP
+158 QKIGFPLIIRP

-184 NKEEFPQA
+184 NKEEFDNA
-192 ARWGLSASPVNEIL
+192 AKWGLSASPVTEIL
-206 IERSVLGW
+206 MEQSVLGW

-219 EVMRDAADNFVIV
+219 EVMRDGANNFVIV

-253 AQTLTDVEFQAMRN
+253 AQTLTDVEYQNMRD
-267 AAKKIVAKIGVETG
+267 AAKLIVDRIGVETG
-281 GANIQFALNPEN
+281 GANIQFALNPATGE
-293 GDMVVIEMNPRVS
+293 MIVVEMNPRVS

-320 AKIAAKLAVGYHLHE
+320 AKIAAKLAVGYRLHE

-340 TRRTPACFE
+340 TRKTPASFE

-360 RWDFEKFPE
+360 RWDFEKFPDE
-369 NSSRLNSQMKS
+369 DPRLTSQMKS
-380 VGEAMGIG
+380 IGEAMGIG

-412 GNSPYH
+412 DVDSYAKMPREV
-418 LMSSE
+418 L
-423 ALSDDLRWGT
+423 LDDLRSGT

-443 LTNGIST
+443 LKNGISR
-450 EKISKITGIDIWFLK
+450 EEIAKISGIDRWFLE
-465 NLQQLI
+465 NLYQLT
-471 EFEYHIAEEF
+471 EFETKIASEY
-481 KQLRTL
+481 KRRNTISPRTL
-487 APDTLRSAKRLGFSD
+487 AHAKRLGFSD
-502 KHLALLTGKREGEI
+502 KHLALLTGKSEGEI
-516 RTLRKKNAILPS
+516 RSFRKANSVQPS

-538 FESFTPYF
+538 FESFTPYY
-546 YSTYDK
+546 YSTYDR
-552 ENEAIPSDNKKV
+552 ENESTPSQKKKV
-564 LILGGG
+564 IILGGG

-578 EFDYCCVHGVLA
+578 EFDYCCVHGILA
-590 LKNLGIEAIMVN
+590 LKSLGIEAIMIN

-620 EPLTYEDVLN
+620 EPLTYEDVLS
-630 VIELEKPDG
+630 VAELEKPDG

-647 TPLKLALALEEAGV
+647 TPLKLALLLEKAGV

-676 RDRFGTLLESL
+676 RDRFGALLDSL

-700 EVAIEIGQK
+700 DGAMEVGRR
-709 IGFPLMVRPSYV
+709 IGFPLVVRPSYV
-721 LGGRAMEIVYDLK
+721 LGGRAMEIVYDIESLK
-734 SLEHYMLHAVNASEE
+734 HYMQHAVTASEE
-749 HPVLLDRFLED
+749 LPVLLDRFLED
-760 AFEFDVD
+760 AYEFDVD
-767 AISDGEQTEICGVL
+767 AISDGEHTEICGIM

-795 AVLPPYLLSRDQY
+795 AVLPPFLLSRDQQ
-808 EDIKEYTRKLAEALD
+808 EDIREYTRALAGALK
-823 VRGLINIQFAIMYD
+823 VKGLINIQFAVMFD

-850 TVPFVSKATGIPIA
+850 TVPFVSKTTGIPIA
-864 KIAVNVMAG
+864 KIAVDVMAG
-873 KSLDQLGYKFEVQ
+873 KKLDQLDYNFNTR
-886 LPYVAVKESVFPF
+886 LSYVAVKESVFPF
-899 DRFEKA
+899 DRFGQT
-905 DIYLRPEMRS
+905 DIFLRPEMRS
-915 TGEVMGIASTFGEAV
+915 TGEVMGIAPKFGEAV
-930 FKAFQSTGITIPNSG
+930 FKAFQAAGITIPKSG
-945 TVFISVN
+945 TVFLSVN
-952 DNDKARMFPIAES
+952 DNDKARVLPIAEG
-965 LFKMGYRLVATLGT
+965 LRKFGYHLVATQGT
-979 ADYIAHRGIPVETV
+979 AEYLSNRGIAVKIV
-993 LKVSQGRP
+993 LKIREGRP
-1001 NVVDDIKNGNINL
+1001 NVVDDIKNGQIDL
-1014 IINTPLGQRSRR
+1014 IINTPLGQRSRT
-1026 DEYPIGWNAIK
+1026 DEYAIGWTAITN
-1037 YRVPFITTLSAAETI
+1037 RVPFITTLSAAEAI
-1052 VRGLKAQNKKPFAY
+1052 VRGLKAHNHQPVHY

-1074 TVKSQD
+1074 S

>member
-1 MPKRKDLKRI
+1 MPKRKDIKRI

-68 PLNAET
+68 PLHAEAVT
-74 VAKIIEIERPDAL
+74 QIIEQERPDAL

-102 LSESGILEQQGVE
+102 LAENGTLEEYGVE

-122 TIKVAEDRHLFRNA
+122 TIKLAEDRELFRNA
-136 MQDIGLNVPRGSCVY
+136 MREIGLNVPPGGCVH
-151 TLEDAET
+151 TIEEARDLC
-158 QAGAIGFPLIIRP
+158 QKIGFPLIIRP

-184 NKEEFPQA
+184 NKEEFDNA
-192 ARWGLSASPVNEIL
+192 AKWGLSASPVTEIL
-206 IERSVLGW
+206 MEQSVLGW

-219 EVMRDAADNFVIV
+219 EVMRDGANNFVIV

-253 AQTLTDVEFQAMRN
+253 AQTLTDVEYQNMRD
-267 AAKKIVAKIGVETG
+267 AAKLIVDRIGVETG
-281 GANIQFALNPEN
+281 GANIQFALNPATGE
-293 GDMVVIEMNPRVS
+293 MIVVEMNPRVS

-320 AKIAAKLAVGYHLHE
+320 AKIAAKLAVGYRLHE

-340 TRRTPACFE
+340 TRKTPASFE

-360 RWDFEKFPE
+360 RWDFEKFPDE
-369 NSSRLNSQMKS
+369 DPRLTSQMKS
-380 VGEAMGIG
+380 IGEAMGIG

-412 GNSPYH
+412 DVDSYAKMPREV
-418 LMSSE
+418 L
-423 ALSDDLRWGT
+423 LDDLRSGT

-443 LTNGIST
+443 LKNGISR
-450 EKISKITGIDIWFLK
+450 EEIAKISGIDRWFLE
-465 NLQQLI
+465 NLYQLT
-471 EFEYHIAEEF
+471 EFETKIASEY
-481 KQLRTL
+481 KRRNTISPRTL
-487 APDTLRSAKRLGFSD
+487 AHAKRLGFSD
-502 KHLALLTGKREGEI
+502 KHLALLTGKSEGEI
-516 RTLRKKNAILPS
+516 RSFRKANSVQPS

-538 FESFTPYF
+538 FESFTPYY
-546 YSTYDK
+546 YSTYDR
-552 ENEAIPSDNKKV
+552 ENESTPSQKKKV
-564 LILGGG
+564 IILGGG

-578 EFDYCCVHGVLA
+578 EFDYCCVHGILA
-590 LKNLGIEAIMVN
+590 LKSLGIEAIMIN

-620 EPLTYEDVLN
+620 EPLTYEDVLS
-630 VIELEKPDG
+630 VAELEKPDG

-647 TPLKLALALEEAGV
+647 TPLKLALPLEKAGV

-676 RDRFGTLLESL
+676 RDRFGALLDSL

-700 EVAIEIGQK
+700 DGAMEVGRR
-709 IGFPLMVRPSYV
+709 IGFPLVVRPSYV
-721 LGGRAMEIVYDLK
+721 LGGRAMEIVYDIESLK
-734 SLEHYMLHAVNASEE
+734 HYMQHAVTASEE

-760 AFEFDVD
+760 AYEFDVD
-767 AISDGEQTEICGVL
+767 AISDGEHTEICGIM

-795 AVLPPYLLSRDQY
+795 AVLPPFLLSRDQQ
-808 EDIKEYTRKLAEALD
+808 EDIREYTRALAGALK
-823 VRGLINIQFAIMYD
+823 VKGLINIQFAVMFD

-850 TVPFVSKATGIPIA
+850 TVPFVSKTTGIPIA
-864 KIAVNVMAG
+864 KIAVDVMAG
-873 KSLDQLGYKFEVQ
+873 KKLDQLDYNFNTR
-886 LPYVAVKESVFPF
+886 LSYVAVKESVFPF
-899 DRFEKA
+899 DRFGQT
-905 DIYLRPEMRS
+905 DIFLRPEMRS
-915 TGEVMGIASTFGEAV
+915 TGEVMGIAPKFGEAV
-930 FKAFQSTGITIPNSG
+930 FKAFQAAGITIPKSG
-945 TVFISVN
+945 TVFLSVN
-952 DNDKARMFPIAES
+952 DNDKARVLPIAEG
-965 LFKMGYRLVATLGT
+965 LRKFGYHLVATQGT
-979 ADYIAHRGIPVETV
+979 AEYLSNRGIAVKIV
-993 LKVSQGRP
+993 LKIREGRP
-1001 NVVDDIKNGNINL
+1001 NVVDDIKNGQIDL
-1014 IINTPLGQRSRR
+1014 IINTPLGQRSRT
-1026 DEYPIGWNAIK
+1026 DEYAIGWTAITN
-1037 YRVPFITTLSAAETI
+1037 RVPFITTLSAAEAI
-1052 VRGLKAQNKKPFAY
+1052 VRGLKAHNHQPVHY

-1074 TVKSQD
+1074 S

>member
-1 MPKRKDLKRI
+1 MPKRKDIKRI

-37 LREEGFIV
+37 LKEEGFIV
-45 ILINSN
+45 VLINSN

-57 DPEFSDRTYIE
+57 DPEFSDKTYIE
-68 PLNAET
+68 PLHAEA
-74 VAKIIEIERPDAL
+74 VAKIIANERPDAL

-102 LSESGILEQQGVE
+102 LAENGTLEEFGVE
-115 LIGAKLE
+115 LIGARLE
-122 TIKVAEDRHLFRNA
+122 TIQLAEDRELFRNA
-136 MQDIGLNVPRGSCVY
+136 MGEIGLKVPMGGCVK
-151 TLEDAET
+151 TIEEAEALSDT
-158 QAGAIGFPLIIRP
+158 IGFPLIIRP
-171 AFTLGGIGGSVVY
+171 SFTLGGIGGSVVY
-184 NKEEFPQA
+184 NREEFGYA
-192 ARWGLSASPVNEIL
+192 VKWGLSASPTTEIL
-206 IERSVLGW
+206 IEQSVLGW

-253 AQTLTDVEFQAMRN
+253 AQTLTDVEYQNMRD
-267 AAKKIVAKIGVETG
+267 AAKKIVARIGVETG
-281 GANIQFALNPEN
+281 GANIQFALNPKTGE
-293 GDMVVIEMNPRVS
+293 MVVIEMNPRVS

-340 TRRTPACFE
+340 TRKTPACFE

-360 RWDFEKFPE
+360 RWDFEKFPDE
-369 NSSRLNSQMKS
+369 DRRLTSQMKS
-380 VGEAMGIG
+380 IGEAMGIG

-402 ENGWSGFHAN
+402 ENGWSGFHAHDVD
-412 GNSPYH
+412 GYDR
-418 LMSSE
+418 MSRE
-423 ALSDDLRWGT
+423 VLLDDLRSGT

-443 LTNGIST
+443 LRIGVSRQEIAEIS
-450 EKISKITGIDIWFLK
+450 GIDIWFLE
-465 NLQQLI
+465 NLHQLF
-471 EFEYHIAEEF
+471 EFESALSAEY
-481 KQLRTL
+481 KKRNTLTPRTL
-487 APDTLRSAKRLGFSD
+487 KQAKRLGFSD
-502 KHLALLTGKREGEI
+502 KHIGRLTGKSELEI
-516 RTLRKKNAILPS
+516 RHFRKVNDVQPS
-528 FKIVDTCAAE
+528 YKIVDTCAAE
-538 FESFTPYF
+538 FESFTPYY
-546 YSTYDK
+546 YSTYDP
-552 ENEAIPSDNKKV
+552 ENESVPSDRKKV
-564 LILGGG
+564 VILGGG

-578 EFDYCCVHGVLA
+578 EFDYCCVHGILA
-590 LKNLGIEAIMVN
+590 LKSMGIEAIMIN

-647 TPLKLALALEEAGV
+647 TPLKLALPLEKAGV

-676 RDRFGTLLESL
+676 RDRFGALLESL
-687 DIPHPQYGTATSI
+687 DIPHPQFGTATSI
-700 EVAIEIGQK
+700 DAALEVGNR

-721 LGGRAMEIVYDLK
+721 LGGRAMEIVYDVDALK
-734 SLEHYMLHAVNASEE
+734 HYMQHAVTASEA

-767 AISDGEQTEICGVL
+767 AVSDGQQTEICGVM

-795 AVLPPYLLSRDQY
+795 AVLPPFLLSRDQH
-808 EDIKEYTRKLAEALD
+808 EDIKEVTRLLAKALN
-823 VRGLINIQFAIMYD
+823 VRGLLNIQFAIMFD

-850 TVPFVSKATGIPIA
+850 TIPFVSKATGIPIA
-864 KIAVNVMAG
+864 KMAVEVMAG
-873 KSLDQLGYKFEVQ
+873 KKLDELACRFQEQ

-899 DRFEKA
+899 DRFHKT
-905 DIYLRPEMRS
+905 DIFLRPEMRS
-915 TGEVMGIASTFGEAV
+915 TGEVMGIGPTFGEAV
-930 FKAFQSTGITIPNSG
+930 FKAFRASGISIPQSG
-945 TVFISVN
+945 TVFLSVN
-952 DNDKARMFPIAES
+952 DNDKARALPIAEG
-965 LFKMGYRLVATLGT
+965 LKKFGYKLVATRGT
-979 ADYIAHRGIPVETV
+979 AEYFAGRGIPVESV
-993 LKVSQGRP
+993 LKIREGRP
-1001 NVVDDIKNGNINL
+1001 NIVDDIKNGKIDL
-1014 IINTPLGQRSRR
+1014 IINTPLGQRSRT
-1026 DEYPIGWNAIK
+1026 DEYDIGWTAIK
-1037 YRVPFITTLSAAETI
+1037 NRVPFITTLSAAEAI
-1052 VRGLKAQNKKPFAY
+1052 VRGLKAQNKKSFKY
-1066 KCLQDYYK
+1066 KCLQDYYR
-1074 TVKSQD
+1074 S